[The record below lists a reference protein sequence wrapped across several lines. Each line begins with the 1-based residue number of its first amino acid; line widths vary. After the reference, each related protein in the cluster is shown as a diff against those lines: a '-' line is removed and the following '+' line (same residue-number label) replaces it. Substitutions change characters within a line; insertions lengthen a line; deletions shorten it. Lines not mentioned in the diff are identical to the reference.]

1 MDDLLGL
8 FTTLILSRGR
18 VCRCVLM
25 CAHMWCRRYSPT
37 YKSPGGA
44 FLQGLPMAFF
54 LEILIVPGKEKISL
68 WTDVVSKSSPC
79 DSDVVICHGHHR
91 FKTYPKVG
99 GHSVPY
105 L

>member
-1 MDDLLGL
+1 MG
-8 FTTLILSRGR
+8 
-18 VCRCVLM
+18 VCS
-25 CAHMWCRRYSPT
+25 CALTCGCRRYSPT

-44 FLQGLPMAFF
+44 FLQGLPMASF

-68 WTDVVSKSSPC
+68 WTDAVSKSSPC

>member
-1 MDDLLGL
+1 MWVCDHVRSHVGVGDTPLPIKALGELLQAL
-8 FTTLILSRGR
+8 T
-18 VCRCVLM
+18 
-25 CAHMWCRRYSPT
+25 
-37 YKSPGGA
+37 
-44 FLQGLPMAFF
+44 MASF

-79 DSDVVICHGHHR
+79 DSDAVIRRGHHR

-105 L
+105 CRWLLFLESESQAGKT